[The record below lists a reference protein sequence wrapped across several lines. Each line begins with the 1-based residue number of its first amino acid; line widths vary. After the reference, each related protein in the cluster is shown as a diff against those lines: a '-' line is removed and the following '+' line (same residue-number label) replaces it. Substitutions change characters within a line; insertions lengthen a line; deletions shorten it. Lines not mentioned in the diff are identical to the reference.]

1 MDYAEGADTQV
12 NKSEKCCNCIH
23 QPKCDFSAEMDFWRP
38 NYSCKKFKHV
48 NDKTVYI
55 VEPLC
60 HGNGGWCGTEI
71 VAEHPSLE
79 DALKSRPRVRLEYS
93 PYGGDVMNEPR
104 LSPTKNINDATHIF
118 AYEDGLW
125 RWQTIDGEPVEAEVT
140 KVTPMKPRKVNIDG
154 TEVVIVGCG
163 ECPLIGRND
172 EMGDEWC
179 QHPLTKDNDIA
190 EENLPLF
197 EMFPSWCVLKEV
209 E

>member
-1 MDYAEGADTQV
+1 MMTPEKWASLNCPHLKFVSYGECKNKHQCKHLVFYTNGNVKGCKLYMDYSEGADTQV

-23 QPKCDFSAEMDFWRP
+23 KPKCDFSAEMDAWRP

-71 VAEHPSLE
+71 VAEYPSLE

-104 LSPTKNINDATHIF
+104 LSHTKNINDATHIF
-118 AYEDGLW
+118 AYEGGWWEWKGL
-125 RWQTIDGEPVEAEVT
+125 
-140 KVTPMKPRKVNIDG
+140 K
-154 TEVVIVGCG
+154 
-163 ECPLIGRND
+163 
-172 EMGDEWC
+172 
-179 QHPLTKDNDIA
+179 
-190 EENLPLF
+190 
-197 EMFPSWCVLKEV
+197 
-209 E
+209 